1 MRKGDDSSCYI
12 PDRGEYAA
20 NSRADDH
27 DPDGS
32 ILVNREVSQDE
43 VSGWHGGHGLSEL
56 VGGFKDGLNDS

>member
-1 MRKGDDSSCYI
+1 MPDS
-12 PDRGEYAA
+12 GEYAA

-32 ILVNREVSQDE
+32 ILIDREVSQDE
-43 VSGWHGGHGLSEL
+43 ASGWHGGHGLSEL